1 MSIASKKNQ
10 ELLAENENLRLRL
23 EEAEETLRAIG
34 SGEVDA
40 FVVSGTDGDQQ
51 IFTLKGADQPYRALV
66 ESMSEGAATLS
77 ADGTI
82 LYGNK
87 RLAELL
93 NVPQESLIGSSLGS
107 YIASTDQPMYS
118 AILHECTLGH
128 MPNEMT
134 IIAGKG
140 EAVPVFFSCCAHNY
154 AGNTVLSIV
163 ITDLT
168 QQKRNAAILE
178 SEKFSNSIIEQ
189 ASEAIVV
196 CDRNGQVIRASQSAH
211 HLCGT
216 NPLLKMFSKL
226 FRLRCAQSDKVFSL
240 SAHLRQD
247 SLKSLEVKFKR
258 NDGRILT
265 LLLNATNL
273 KGVQNTDIGS
283 IVTLTDITGR
293 KQMENALQH
302 HARELEASL
311 AEKEVLLRE
320 IHHRVKNN
328 LQVISSLVSLQADGS
343 KDEAVCQV
351 LKDVTYRL
359 RSMALVHEKLYQSSD
374 LAHIDFA
381 EYARGLLSYLWLAHG
396 AFAANVRMTLDL
408 GPVSLLVDT
417 AVTCGLILNELV
429 VNALKHAFQ
438 GRSDGELKVSLH
450 CGADRRISLCVTD
463 NGVGLPVGFDWRQ
476 TRSLGLRLVQML
488 SRQLDATAEVSSED
502 GTKFEMIFE
511 NPTSLPSL
519 AKEGKRID
527 SCPKLPS

>member
-1 MSIASKKNQ
+1 MCGPNGDRMSNKKNA
-10 ELLAENENLRLRL
+10 ELLAENDNLRLRL

-40 FVVSGTDGDQQ
+40 FVVSGADGDQQ

-82 LYGNK
+82 LYCNK
-87 RLAELL
+87 RLAETAEC
-93 NVPQESLIGSSLGS
+93 PQESLVGSSLGS
-107 YIASTDQPMYS
+107 YIAATNQPMYS
-118 AILHECTLGH
+118 AMLHECTLKH
-128 MPNEMT
+128 MTHEMT
-134 IIAGKG
+134 IMTGTGK
-140 EAVPVFFSCCAHNY
+140 AVPVFFSCAHNS
-154 AGNTVLSIV
+154 ADNTALSVV

-168 QQKRNAAILE
+168 QQKRNAAILA
-178 SEKFSNSIIEQ
+178 SENFATSIVEQ
-189 ASEAIVV
+189 ASAAIIV
-196 CDRNGQVIRASQSAH
+196 CDKKGQIIRASHSAH

-226 FRLRCAQSDKVFSL
+226 FRLTCAQSDKLFSL
-240 SAHLRQD
+240 SAHMRQD
-247 SLKSLEVKFKR
+247 SLDNLEVIFKR
-258 NDGRILT
+258 NDGQIFN

-273 KGVQNTDIGS
+273 KSAQNTDIGS

-302 HARELEASL
+302 HTRELEASL
-311 AEKEVLLRE
+311 AEKEVLLKE

-359 RSMALVHEKLYQSSD
+359 RSMALVHENLYLSSD

-381 EYARGLLSYLWLAHG
+381 EYTRGLLSYLWLAHG
-396 AFAANVRMTLDL
+396 AFAADVRMTLDL

-417 AVTCGLILNELV
+417 AVTCGLILNELA
-429 VNALKHAFQ
+429 VNSLKHAFH
-438 GRSDGELKVSLH
+438 GRSDGEVKVSLH

-463 NGVGLPVGFDWRQ
+463 NGVGLPAGFDWRQ
-476 TRSLGLRLVQML
+476 TQSLGLRLVQML
-488 SRQLDATAEVSSED
+488 SRQLDATAEVSSGN
-502 GTKFEMIFE
+502 GTTFEIVFE
-511 NPTSLPSL
+511 NPASSPS
-519 AKEGKRID
+519 
-527 SCPKLPS
+527 

>member
-1 MSIASKKNQ
+1 MSNKKNE

-40 FVVSGTDGDQQ
+40 FVVSGADGDQQ
-51 IFTLKGADQPYRALV
+51 VFTLKGADQPYRVLV

-82 LYGNK
+82 LYCNK

-93 NVPQESLIGSSLGS
+93 NAPQESLVGSSLGS
-107 YIASTDQPMYS
+107 YIAATDKPMYS
-118 AILHECTLGH
+118 AMLHECTLEH
-128 MPNEMT
+128 LTHEMT
-134 IIAGKG
+134 IMTGTG
-140 EAVPVFFSCCAHNY
+140 EAVPVFFSGCVHNS
-154 AGNTVLSIV
+154 AGNTVLSMI

-168 QQKRNAAILE
+168 QQKRNAAILA
-178 SEKFSNSIIEQ
+178 SENFSTAIIEQ
-189 ASEAIVV
+189 ASEAIIV
-196 CDRNGQVIRASQSAH
+196 CDIKGQVIRASHSAH
-211 HLCGT
+211 HLCET

-226 FRLRCAQSDKVFSL
+226 FRLTCAQSDKLFSL
-240 SAHLRQD
+240 SAHMRQD

-258 NDGRILT
+258 NDGQIFN

-273 KGVQNTDIGS
+273 KSAHNTDIGS

-302 HARELEASL
+302 HTRELEASL
-311 AEKEVLLRE
+311 AEKEVLLKE

-359 RSMALVHEKLYQSSD
+359 RSMALVHDNLYLSSD
-374 LAHIDFA
+374 LAYIDFA
-381 EYARGLLSYLWLAHG
+381 EYTRGLLSYLWHAHG
-396 AFAANVRMTLDL
+396 AFAADVRMTLDL
-408 GPVSLLVDT
+408 EPVPLLVDT
-417 AVTCGLILNELV
+417 AVTCGLILNELA

-438 GRSDGELKVSLH
+438 GRSDGEVKVSLH
-450 CGADRRISLCVTD
+450 CGADRRIRLCVTD
-463 NGVGLPVGFDWRQ
+463 NGVGLPAGFDWRQ
-476 TRSLGLRLVQML
+476 ARSLGLRLVQML
-488 SRQLDATAEVSSED
+488 SRQLDATAEVSSGN
-502 GTKFEMIFE
+502 GTKFEIIFAH
-511 NPTSLPSL
+511 PASSPS
-519 AKEGKRID
+519 
-527 SCPKLPS
+527 